1 MGLSSKITLYKL
13 MHPSQIRHL
22 SKALSE
28 QVMAVSPV
36 SGGDIAEAWHV
47 RTSTNVYFA
56 KTGLTSGVSDTF
68 KSEAQGL
75 AALKQAHSGLI
86 VPYVVAQE
94 SGILVLEWLE
104 PVKATE
110 EHFRKFGEGLAK
122 LHQSFSPTAAY
133 GFQSHNFIGRTRQLN
148 SWQTDWPTFFLENRL
163 WPMAERCRK
172 AKRWPA
178 TWEIPFQSL
187 CKALP
192 QILPKHPPAS
202 LLHGDLWHGNVC
214 FTPNGPAVI
223 DPAVYY
229 GDRETD
235 LAMTTL
241 FGGFSSVFYESYQF
255 AWPFASGFEE
265 RKPLYNLYHLLNH
278 LLLFG
283 SSYAGSV
290 ATTLK
295 KFG

>member
-1 MGLSSKITLYKL
+1 LGLSSIIILFEP
-13 MHPSQIRHL
+13 MHPSQIKRI

-28 QVMAVSPV
+28 QVLAVSPI

-47 RTSTNVYFA
+47 RTSRKVYFA
-56 KTGLTSGVSDTF
+56 KTGLTSMSDIF
-68 KSEAQGL
+68 ESEAQGL
-75 AALKQAHSGLI
+75 AVLKQAPSGLI
-86 VPYVVAQE
+86 VPHVVAQE

-104 PVKATE
+104 PVKATKV
-110 EHFRKFGEGLAK
+110 HFRQLGEGLAT
-122 LHQSFSPTAAY
+122 LHQTLSPTAAH
-133 GFQSHNFIGRTRQLN
+133 GFPVHNFIGRTRQPN
-148 SWQTDWPTFFLENRL
+148 SWQTDWPTFFIENRL
-163 WPMAERCRK
+163 WPMAENCRN
-172 AKRWPA
+172 AKRWSSV
-178 TWEIPFQSL
+178 WEKPFQAL
-187 CKALP
+187 CKELP

-202 LLHGDLWHGNVC
+202 LLHGDLWHGNIC
-214 FTPNGPAVI
+214 FTPNGPALI

-241 FGGFSSVFYESYQF
+241 FGGFPSVFYESYQYT
-255 AWPFASGFEE
+255 WPLASGFEE
-265 RKPLYNLYHLLNH
+265 RRPLYNLYHLLNH

-290 ATTLK
+290 AATFK